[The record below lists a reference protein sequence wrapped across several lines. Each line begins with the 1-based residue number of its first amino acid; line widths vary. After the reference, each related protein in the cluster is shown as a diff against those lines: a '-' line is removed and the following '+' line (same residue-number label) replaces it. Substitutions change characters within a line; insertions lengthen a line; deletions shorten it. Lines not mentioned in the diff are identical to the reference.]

1 MALMLF
7 KAPAGFADAN
17 VHKLSGV
24 GVPGGDGSF
33 QDASPIG
40 SEYND
45 SQAGVKYMKIGAVNA
60 PSDWVA
66 LSSVTENSNLQSQ
79 INTNIASISTEVTN
93 RQSSVASETA
103 ARTAADTAIQAE
115 LDATEAGAGLSI
127 AGAYVVDAAGHYIS
141 TATSLHNATQLMDAQ
156 LFGTDGKAVQNAADI
171 ANLSASVSAQNTTT
185 SNSSAAIQAELDAA
199 EAGAGLSVT
208 GAYVVDAASNY
219 MGAATSIHN
228 ATQLL
233 DAKLFSTDALAVAA
247 IPAAEKAAANGV
259 ATLDA
264 SGLILPAQ
272 LPPLAISSTTL
283 VATQTAQLALTSQSG
298 DVAVRT
304 DLAKSFIH
312 NGGTTGTMSDWT
324 ELLTPTDPAIVS
336 ELNAVEAGAGLNTSG
351 AYVPAAGSNYVAGA
365 TSLHNATVLLDGQ
378 ILIVDGKAVQNA
390 ADIAVLSATASTNLS
405 NNQAVQA
412 SLQAEVDAIEAGS
425 GLSIAG
431 AYVPDVAGAYIG
443 SSVSLHNATQLLDTQ
458 VSANAGL
465 IASNE
470 TANAAAHAG
479 FTGIM
484 GDGAYTSTNNIAAA
498 DTLTVAVSK
507 LDSALSGTITTVSA
521 AGILNAVVDAVL
533 TKVDTAVEWNIV
545 VSDSVTPSDRVAFK
559 VFASH
564 DGDAVN
570 DATFFDWN
578 EYSELELGAPIAGFG
593 FSVAVNGVGAAQAM
607 ELSVAST
614 SAVDVKVTRVT
625 V

>member
-45 SQAGVKYMKIGAVNA
+45 SQTGVKYMKIGAVNA

-66 LSSVTENSNLQSQ
+66 LSTVTENSNLQSQ
-79 INTNIASISTEVTN
+79 INTNATSISTEVTN
-93 RQSSVASETA
+93 RQSAIASETS
-103 ARTAADTAIQAE
+103 ARTAADSAIQAE
-115 LDATEAGAGLSI
+115 LDATEAGAGLSVT
-127 AGAYVVDAAGHYIS
+127 GAYVVDAAGHYIS
-141 TATSLHNATQLMDAQ
+141 TATSLHNASQLLDAQ
-156 LFGTDGKAVQNAADI
+156 LFSTDGKAVQNAADI
-171 ANLSASVSAQNTTT
+171 ANLSATVSTQNTTT
-185 SNSSAAIQAELDAA
+185 SNASAAIQAELDAA

-208 GAYVVDAASNY
+208 GAYVVDAAANY
-219 MGAATSIHN
+219 IGAATSLHN

-233 DAKLFSTDALAVAA
+233 DAKLFATDAVATAA

-264 SGLILPAQ
+264 SGLIIPSQ

-283 VATQTAQLALTSQSG
+283 VPDEPSMLALNVQAG
-298 DVAVRT
+298 DIAVRT
-304 DLAKSFIH
+304 DLSKSFIH
-312 NGGTTGTMSDWT
+312 NGGTAGTIADWT
-324 ELLTPTDPAIVS
+324 ELLTPTDPAMAS
-336 ELNAVEAGAGLNTSG
+336 ELNAVEAGAGLSTIG
-351 AYVPAAGSNYVAGA
+351 AYVPAAAANYISGA
-365 TSLHNATVLLDGQ
+365 VSLHDATVLLDTQ
-378 ILIVDGKAVQNA
+378 VAVVDGKAVQNA
-390 ADIAVLSATASTNLS
+390 ADIATLSAAHAADKTATQSA
-405 NNQAVQA
+405 QATMQG
-412 SLQAEVDAIEAGS
+412 EIDAIEAGA

-431 AYVPDVAGAYIG
+431 AYVPDTAGSYIG
-443 SSVSLHNATQLLDTQ
+443 TAVSLHNATQLLDTQ
-458 VSANAGL
+458 VAANAGL

-470 TANAAAHAG
+470 TANAAAHAS

-484 GDGAYTSTNNIAAA
+484 GDGAYTSTNNIVAG
-498 DTLTVAVSK
+498 DTLTAAVSK
-507 LDSALSGTITTVSA
+507 LDSALSGTITTVSS
-521 AGILNAVVDAVL
+521 AGVLNAVVDAVN

-545 VSDSVTPSDRVAFK
+545 VSDSVTPSNRLAFK
-559 VFASH
+559 IFASH
-564 DGDAVN
+564 DGDPVN

-593 FSVAVNGVGAAQAM
+593 FSVAVNGVGAAQVM

-614 SAVDVKVTRVT
+614 NAVDVKVTRVT